1 MQGAGTTFQEQTKYT
16 PEKIKGRTLD
26 WDSKPPVFKRYE
38 AAGRIELPTPR
49 LENGVPVWRALQT
62 RRSIRSFQN
71 SAISMET
78 LAVLLWASQGVTG
91 IAGDSLFRTA
101 PSAGGLF
108 PIETYLVINRVAGL
122 QEGLYHLFLPEWEL
136 EFLSAGKLG
145 PGLAHAALGQTIM
158 AESAVS
164 FVWTAVIERSA
175 WKYRQRAYRYIYLD
189 AGHICQN
196 LYLAC
201 ESLGLG
207 CCAVGA
213 FFDEETNQLLG
224 VDGTEETVIYMAA
237 TGKKQ
242 QSKED

>member
-16 PEKIKGRTLD
+16 PEKIKGRALD

-38 AAGRIELPTPR
+38 VAGHIELPTPH
-49 LENGVPVWRALQT
+49 LENGVSVWHTLQM

-71 SAISMET
+71 NAINMES

-91 IAGDSLFRTA
+91 IAGDTLFRTA

-108 PIETYLVINRVAGL
+108 PIETYLVVNKVVGL
-122 QEGLYHLFLPEWEL
+122 QKGLYHLFLPEWEL

-164 FVWTAVIERSA
+164 FVWTAVIKRSA

-189 AGHICQN
+189 AGHLCQN

-213 FFDEETNQLLG
+213 FFDDEVNQLLG
-224 VDGTEETVIYMAA
+224 VDGKEETVIYMAA
-237 TGKKQ
+237 TGEKQ
-242 QSKED
+242 QSEED

>member
-1 MQGAGTTFQEQTKYT
+1 VQKAGIRFQEQTKYT
-16 PEKIKGRTLD
+16 PEKVRGCALN

-38 AAGRIELPTPR
+38 AAGRIKLPAPF
-49 LENGVPVWRALQT
+49 LENGVSLWRALQA
-62 RRSIRSFQN
+62 RRSIRSFQDN
-71 SAISMET
+71 TISVES

-91 IAGDSLFRTA
+91 VAGDTLFRTA

-108 PIETYLVINRVAGL
+108 PIETYLVVNKVIDL

-136 EFLSAGKLG
+136 EFLSADKLG

-164 FVWTAVIERSA
+164 FVWTAVIKRST

-201 ESLGLG
+201 ESLKLG

-213 FFDEETNQLLG
+213 FFDDEANQLLG
-224 VDGTEETVIYMAA
+224 VDGNEETAIYMAA
-237 TGKKQ
+237 AGKKQ

>member
-1 MQGAGTTFQEQTKYT
+1 MQGSGTTFQEQTKYT
-16 PEKIKGRTLD
+16 PEEIRGRTLD
-26 WDSKPPVFKRYE
+26 WDNKPPVFKRYE
-38 AAGRIELPTPR
+38 AARRVKLPTPH
-49 LENGVPVWRALQT
+49 LENGVPLWHALQT

-71 SAISMET
+71 SAISMKT
-78 LAVLLWASQGVTG
+78 LAGLLWASQGVTG
-91 IAGDSLFRTA
+91 ISGNTLFRTA

-108 PIETYLVINRVAGL
+108 PVETYLVVNRVADL
-122 QEGLYHLFLPEWEL
+122 QEGLYHFFLPEWEL

-158 AESAVS
+158 AESAVN
-164 FVWTAVIERSA
+164 FIWTAVIKRSA

-213 FFDEETNQLLG
+213 FFDDEANQLLG
-224 VDGTEETVIYMAA
+224 VEGNEETVIYMAA
-237 TGKKQ
+237 TGRKQ
-242 QSKED
+242 PPKEG